1 MNKIENICVID
12 DDPICVFGIKKTL
25 KKAHYNNKVVIYE
38 NGLEAIRGLKQY
50 LEQGKLLPNIIFLD
64 INMPIMDGWDFLD
77 DFLKIPKLNRDFV
90 NIYII
95 SSSVDPAD
103 LKKVKEFNI
112 INRYLIKPITIEK
125 IETVI
130 QEYYN

>member
-1 MNKIENICVID
+1 MNKIESICVID

-25 KKAHYNNKVVIYE
+25 KKANYYNKVLIFE
-38 NGLEAIRGLKQY
+38 NGLEAIRGLEEY
-50 LEQGKLLPNIIFLD
+50 LIQGKLLPNIIFLD
-64 INMPIMDGWDFLD
+64 LNMPIMDGWDFLN
-77 DFLKIPKLNRDFV
+77 DFVKIPNYNRDFV

-103 LKKVKEFNI
+103 LKKVEEFSV
-112 INRYLIKPITIEK
+112 INNYLIKPITLEK

-130 QEYYN
+130 QEY